1 MINDIIMYLD
11 QLARS
16 IPLPVFAFLGSVIE
30 EILAPIPSPMVMTLA
45 GSIAKSQNQTFW
57 YLIYISIFA
66 SFGKTIM
73 SYVYYV
79 IGDKAEDLLLSKFG
93 KYIGISHKE
102 VEQMGKHFN
111 GSIRDDLIILVFR
124 IVPILPTA
132 VVSVVCGTV
141 KMNLFTYLRA
151 TFIGFIFRS
160 LIFLYI
166 GYAGI
171 ATYQELSEGS
181 SFTDVIKYVALILLL
196 ASPFVYVYYKKYK
209 TEIHEYIKK
218 FKRK

>member
-1 MINDIIMYLD
+1 
-11 QLARS
+11 
-16 IPLPVFAFLGSVIE
+16 
-30 EILAPIPSPMVMTLA
+30 
-45 GSIAKSQNQTFW
+45 
-57 YLIYISIFA
+57 
-66 SFGKTIM
+66 
-73 SYVYYV
+73 
-79 IGDKAEDLLLSKFG
+79 
-93 KYIGISHKE
+93 
-102 VEQMGKHFN
+102 MGKHFN

-141 KMNLFTYLRA
+141 KINMFTYLRA

-218 FKRK
+218 FKLK